1 MGPQDVQILGLPFPT
16 SLVPFGKMGEI
27 VDPPPPAPTPR
38 GRAGDTGPFTV
49 CPPPWSFQSGFSPQE
64 SPWPAGSQPCPSERR
79 LKNRLHCILLTVSQP
94 EKPAEGNA
102 IFADQVRSKVTP

>member
-16 SLVPFGKMGEI
+16 CLVPFGKMGEI

-49 CPPPWSFQSGFSPQE
+49 CPLLGPFKVVFHP
-64 SPWPAGSQPCPSERR
+64 
-79 LKNRLHCILLTVSQP
+79 KNRPGLLGPS
-94 EKPAEGNA
+94 PALQRGG
-102 IFADQVRSKVTP
+102 